1 MYLIVGQGWL
11 AWIFYLI
18 GGVWLAITIVGA
30 KWGVRVWQMSRYILW
45 PAGLEQRRTED
56 RPMKALYVFFSHLVV
71 TFPGIVLIVFHLAM
85 GISLIATIIFAPGG
99 IEHLKLL
106 KTAWNPF
113 GITMHATEWARRGA
127 HERLSFIYSIIAEGR
142 TAPVIT

>member
-18 GGVWLAITIVGA
+18 GGMKLLTQLLLTLGVWLAITIVGA

-56 RPMKALYVFFSHLVV
+56 RPMKALYVFLVIWWLL
-71 TFPGIVLIVFHLAM
+71 FPGIVLIVFHLAM
-85 GISLIATIIFAPGG
+85 GISLIDDDLFKNRILIC
-99 IEHLKLL
+99 
-106 KTAWNPF
+106 
-113 GITMHATEWARRGA
+113 
-127 HERLSFIYSIIAEGR
+127 
-142 TAPVIT
+142 V